1 MVSHKAHA
9 INRRVDL
16 LLSVARRCG
25 ETTLV
30 ASGPG
35 ETGPG
40 LMPVRPYLNPTG
52 LFRVLGLLSVKQLL
66 DRYIY
71 FPSINIRYALR
82 AERKLRPLIERDFR
96 SGKQVCLITC
106 VPQHDLCLAG
116 LRLKQRF
123 ERLQW
128 IVDWQDLWSY
138 DENYLNR
145 IPDIYKKRLLA
156 VEREVFKFADVNV
169 TTNEFAKSILI
180 NHYQVP
186 PNKVVAIH
194 HHFSHDDLEP
204 MAQSDKIPGTAV
216 SGKAIKVGYLGNL
229 FKPPK
234 VPGEKVVQAFC
245 RLSDKLGNIEL
256 HVFGNMTRRR
266 RNSAKDNSCE
276 AVIFHERTGHKK
288 SLANIARCD
297 FLLLVLGDLP
307 NCRAIMHQKLPH
319 YLMLGKPILAIV
331 PEDSAVAR
339 IIHETSS
346 GFVIPTDTEW
356 DLPLVRIFNDYTR
369 NEILF
374 RPNREA
380 IEAYNGNNISKKWQ
394 KLFCS

>member
-1 MVSHKAHA
+1 
-9 INRRVDL
+9 
-16 LLSVARRCG
+16 
-25 ETTLV
+25 
-30 ASGPG
+30 
-35 ETGPG
+35 
-40 LMPVRPYLNPTG
+40 
-52 LFRVLGLLSVKQLL
+52 
-66 DRYIY
+66 
-71 FPSINIRYALR
+71 
-82 AERKLRPLIERDFR
+82 
-96 SGKQVCLITC
+96 
-106 VPQHDLCLAG
+106 LAG

-145 IPDIYKKRLLA
+145 IPEIYKKRLLA
-156 VEREVFKFADVNV
+156 AEREVFKFADVNV

-204 MAQSDKIPGTAV
+204 MAQSDKISGTAV

-256 HVFGNMTRRR
+256 HVFGDTTRRR
-266 RNSAKDNSCE
+266 RKSAKDNSCE

-346 GFVIPTDTEW
+346 GFVIPTETEW
-356 DLPLVRIFNDYTR
+356 DLPLVRIFNDYAR

-374 RPNREA
+374 RPDREA
-380 IEAYNGNNISKKWQ
+380 IEAYNGKNISKKWQ